1 MKSYC
6 QRILQFRFNPFQTN
20 HHKLTHMVRFAG
32 VLLGAV
38 MVSSLA
44 VGQDE
49 SAFAVKNEKN
59 KDWPAAEAN
68 RIYASACMLVARE
81 VRPEHPPELRPQF
94 TLVLGAEKDQLVERN
109 HKIELR
115 LKEWNREKF
124 AHGVVLLAAREVLQ
138 NKAVMMLTQRTL
150 SWTDAVVPAAELADA
165 R

>member
-1 MKSYC
+1 
-6 QRILQFRFNPFQTN
+6 
-20 HHKLTHMVRFAG
+20 MVGFA
-32 VLLGAV
+32 VLLGAILL
-38 MVSSLA
+38 SSLA
-44 VGQDE
+44 AAQED
-49 SAFAVKNEKN
+49 SPFSVKNEKN

-81 VRPEHPPELRPQF
+81 VRPERPPELRPQF
-94 TLVLGAEKDQLVERN
+94 TLVLGAEKDQIIERN

-138 NKAVMMLTQRTL
+138 SKAVMMLTQRTL
-150 SWTDAVVPAAELADA
+150 SWTDSVVSAAELADA